1 MAQTKRRARGEDSIY
16 YDIKLVELKVRDV
29 DFALGSSHNH
39 LSTRSVRLDT
49 R

>member
-29 DFALGSSHNH
+29 DFGLASWLSTCQPGALGWPG
-39 LSTRSVRLDT
+39 
-49 R
+49 